1 LFAPVIIYVFIIG
14 FFKTFFSIVG
24 FFHIPNT
31 FEITV
36 VAIKYARFSG
46 VEMTFNYIKNSAGLF
61 NL

>member
-31 FEITV
+31 FKITA
-36 VAIKYARFSG
+36 VAIKYARFCC
-46 VEMTFNYIKNSAGLF
+46 VEMTFYDPKNSAGLF